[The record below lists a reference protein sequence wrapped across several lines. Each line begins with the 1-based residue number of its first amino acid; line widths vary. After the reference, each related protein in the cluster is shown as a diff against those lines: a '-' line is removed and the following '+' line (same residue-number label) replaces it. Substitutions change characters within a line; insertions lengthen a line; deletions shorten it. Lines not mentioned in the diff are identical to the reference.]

1 MKLSK
6 SKFGSFEDQDIF
18 LYELSNSNGMV
29 VKIMNYGA
37 TITSIQVPGSDG
49 KPVTINCGF
58 DKFEAYFAKEYLEN
72 APYFGCTVGRYCSQ
86 IKDSAFTMDGVIYKL
101 ADNCG
106 ANNLH
111 GGTIGFDKKVWA
123 GEELKTNDGVG
134 VKFSLLSKDMEE
146 GFPGNVEASV
156 SFILNENNEIL
167 ISYDAVPDKDTPL
180 SMTNHT
186 YFNLNGFQDDITGH
200 LVNVFTSKKLA
211 LDDTGA
217 ATGVIVD
224 VENDVDDLR
233 AGKIVGDVHEQL
245 GAGFEHFWVFDE
257 YGKEWIPVAEVTD
270 PESGR
275 VLQVESTEPCMLFYS
290 GMYTSDEL
298 KRENGDAFGKYR
310 AFCCETHRYPN
321 GPNLE
326 GSPGSI
332 TKANEPFRSQT
343 LFRIIF

>member
-1 MKLSK
+1 
-6 SKFGSFEDQDIF
+6 
-18 LYELSNSNGMV
+18 
-29 VKIMNYGA
+29 
-37 TITSIQVPGSDG
+37 
-49 KPVTINCGF
+49 
-58 DKFEAYFAKEYLEN
+58 
-72 APYFGCTVGRYCSQ
+72 
-86 IKDSAFTMDGVIYKL
+86 MDGVTYKL

-111 GGTIGFDKKVWA
+111 GGIFGFDKKVWA
-123 GEELKTNDGVG
+123 GTELKTNEGVG
-134 VKFSLLSKDMEE
+134 VKFSLQSKDMEE

-156 SFILNENNEIL
+156 SFVLNDKNEIL
-167 ISYDAVPDKDTPL
+167 ISYQAISDKDTPL
-180 SMTNHT
+180 SMTNHS
-186 YFNLNGFQDDITGH
+186 YFNLTGFKDDITGH

-224 VENDVDDLR
+224 VGNEVDDLR
-233 AGKIVGDVHEQL
+233 AGKIVGDVQEQL
-245 GAGFEHFWVFDE
+245 GTGFEHFWVFDE
-257 YGKEWIPVAEVTD
+257 YAEEMMPVAEVTD

-332 TKANEPFRSQT
+332 TKANEPFSSQT